1 MADISILRTTDLKP
15 DERVTV
21 EKMLGHPLHDDEAV
35 ALSAFRPH
43 PALAGEAK
51 RQAASKLH
59 EIIERRAD
67 KVQHLPVDEIEQAIN
82 GAMEDVRRRAT
93 TPEGSEI

>member
-21 EKMLGHPLHDDEAV
+21 EKLLGHPLHDDEAV

-43 PALAGEAK
+43 HAPAGEAK
-51 RQAASKLH
+51 RQAASELH
-59 EIIERRAD
+59 EILERRAE
-67 KVQHLPVDEIEQAIN
+67 KVRDVPADEIEQAIDE
-82 GAMEDVRRRAT
+82 AMEDVRRRD
-93 TPEGSEI
+93 E